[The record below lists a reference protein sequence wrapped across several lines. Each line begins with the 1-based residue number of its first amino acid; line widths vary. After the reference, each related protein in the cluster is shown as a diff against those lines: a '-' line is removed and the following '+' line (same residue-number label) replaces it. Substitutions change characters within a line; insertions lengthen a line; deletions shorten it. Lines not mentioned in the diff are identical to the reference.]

1 MIHPDKQP
9 TFIYFLVIVFA
20 LTLTTWI
27 INNRIFQSHLCISST
42 PAIFKNDF
50 SEATFKSADQMSAKE
65 IFRYLHWTNSTSCLF
80 AVDFGFNIVMGDPI
94 TAPDGH
100 KAVCLDPSV
109 SPEFDDC
116 LVYSFGINNQWSFD
130 EAMAQYGC
138 HVFAFDPSMGVG
150 DHDRSPYI
158 HFYKLGLAGNED
170 LQPSGGWN
178 VSTASS
184 IYQMLTRR
192 HGDKV
197 VDVIKMDV
205 EFAEWQ
211 VIPQMLRSGF
221 LADKVKQLAVEI
233 HFKQDDPLELFQSRI
248 GVLQELESTSSFSN
262 KNKSGKFVRFSSR
275 PNLWLKRP
283 ISILGGQEEF
293 IGLELA
299 WYNSR
304 FYEAAD

>member
-1 MIHPDKQP
+1 M
-9 TFIYFLVIVFA
+9 YFLVIIFA

-27 INNRIFQSHLCISST
+27 INNRISQSHLCTST
-42 PAIFKNDF
+42 PATLNDF
-50 SEATFKSADQMSAKE
+50 SEASHFRSAEKMSAKE
-65 IFRYLHWTNSTSCLF
+65 IFRYLHWTNSRSCLF
-80 AVDFGFNIVMGDPI
+80 AVDFGFYVVIGNPI

-100 KAVCLDPSV
+100 KAVCLDQYV
-109 SPEFDDC
+109 SPEFDNC

-130 EAMAQYGC
+130 EAMVQYGC

-158 HFYKLGLAGNED
+158 HFYKLGLAGSD
-170 LQPSGGWN
+170 SLPSSGWN

-192 HGDKV
+192 HGEKV
-197 VDVIKMDV
+197 IDLIKMDI
-205 EFAEWQ
+205 EFAEWE
-211 VIPQMLRSGF
+211 VITQMLRSGF

-233 HFKQDDPLELFQSRI
+233 HFKEDDPLETFQSRI
-248 GVLQELESTSSFSN
+248 RVLQELESTSSFSN
-262 KNKSGKFVRFSSR
+262 RNKTGKFVRFSSR

-283 ISILGGQEEF
+283 VSILGGEEEF

-304 FYEAAD
+304 FYGAAD